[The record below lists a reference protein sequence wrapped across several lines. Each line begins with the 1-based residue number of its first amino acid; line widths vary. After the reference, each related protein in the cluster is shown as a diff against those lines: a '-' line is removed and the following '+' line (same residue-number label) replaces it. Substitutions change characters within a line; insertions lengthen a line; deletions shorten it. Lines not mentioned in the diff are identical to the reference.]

1 MTDARPEARGPAPT
15 MREGRR
21 MRGSLTGR
29 ALILAL
35 VVVALFVA
43 LAVPVRTWFAQRAEI
58 AQLRADV
65 VATRERVEELRIEQE
80 RWQDPAFVAAEA
92 RRRLHF
98 VLPGEVGYV
107 AIGTEDSPEEAAA
120 LAAAVAV
127 PWYATLWGAVRQAD
141 DPVAGPGQRSTG
153 PAGANAGTSGRA
165 DSTDGTDGTNNT
177 NSTNSTNSTD
187 GSDGADPGAGDA
199 APDG

>member
-141 DPVAGPGQRSTG
+141 DPVAGPGQGGTG

-165 DSTDGTDGTNNT
+165 DST
-177 NSTNSTNSTD
+177 NSTNSTD
-187 GSDGADPGAGDA
+187 STDGSDVADPGAGDA

>member
-1 MTDARPEARGPAPT
+1 
-15 MREGRR
+15 

-165 DSTDGTDGTNNT
+165 DST
-177 NSTNSTNSTD
+177 NSTNSTD

>member
-141 DPVAGPGQRSTG
+141 DPVAGPGQGSTG
-153 PAGANAGTSGRA
+153 PAGANEGTSGRA
-165 DSTDGTDGTNNT
+165 D
-177 NSTNSTNSTD
+177 STNSTNSTD

>member
-1 MTDARPEARGPAPT
+1 MTDAPPEAGGPAPT
-15 MREGRR
+15 APKGRR
-21 MRGSLTGR
+21 GRASLTGR

-35 VVVALFVA
+35 VVVTLFVA

-65 VATRERVEELRIEQE
+65 AATRERVEELRIEQE

-98 VLPGEVGYV
+98 VLPGEIGYV
-107 AIGTEDSPEEAAA
+107 TLGAEASQEEAAA
-120 LAAAVAV
+120 LAAAAAA

-141 DPVAGPGQRSTG
+141 EPPKGNGPTGAKGGTADPAG
-153 PAGANAGTSGRA
+153 PAGSA
-165 DSTDGTDGTNNT
+165 DSPDGTGQVPKDAATDG
-177 NSTNSTNSTD
+177 
-187 GSDGADPGAGDA
+187 
-199 APDG
+199 